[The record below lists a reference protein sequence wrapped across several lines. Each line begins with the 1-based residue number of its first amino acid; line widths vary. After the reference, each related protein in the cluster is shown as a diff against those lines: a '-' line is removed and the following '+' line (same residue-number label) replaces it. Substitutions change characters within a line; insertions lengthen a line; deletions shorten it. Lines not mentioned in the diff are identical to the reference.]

1 MSLYTY
7 IHRSGCVRAIFIVA
21 CIKFAVDSGTNGLQH
36 FFVASS
42 ACGHLQIE
50 IGTQVRVV
58 KIQVVKFW
66 VTQPFCF
73 FNIKKDLITFD
84 CIALQI
90 GSNIFFCIFYL
101 WSFRDKM
108 QRQKYVEDFGI
119 LILSRLDR
127 RNSGENLVQIFI
139 CLIFIYFL
147 KIF

>member
-1 MSLYTY
+1 MNVPLHLHSQVWLCARNL
-7 IHRSGCVRAIFIVA
+7 HRRVHQICSRQWRKRAPAFFRSIF
-21 CIKFAVDSGTNGLQH
+21 CLWSFTDRNR
-36 FFVASS
+36 
-42 ACGHLQIE
+42 
-50 IGTQVRVV
+50 QVRVV